1 MAFSYEN
8 LNPRQM
14 EAVNHKE
21 GPLLVLAGAG
31 SGKTTVLIARVA
43 KLIES
48 GEYPL
53 IFNGKLTLVRSLKE
67 LLVALCEVHKNE
79 S

>member
-8 LNPRQM
+8 LNPRQI

-31 SGKTTVLIARVA
+31 S
-43 KLIES
+43 
-48 GEYPL
+48 
-53 IFNGKLTLVRSLKE
+53 
-67 LLVALCEVHKNE
+67 
-79 S
+79 